1 MTKPRT
7 SRSKFNNKKPRRGSR
22 YSESKNDSR
31 DSQSRGAFQ
40 PRVHPKL
47 IPVLEEIG
55 TPQKTPFVADPFQ
68 AESVEMLQQADV
80 VVSAPTGSG
89 KTWIAEQA
97 IRRTLES
104 GQRAWYASPLKAL
117 SNAKYHE
124 FGDIFGADQ
133 VGILT
138 GDRKENTHAKLVVG
152 TTEILRNQLYDA
164 MYRGKDINSGLVVL
178 DEAHYL
184 GDPDRG
190 VVWEEVIIYLPV
202 RVRLLMLSAT
212 VENASQIARWL
223 AHVRGAPCKTVISNE
238 RPVPLYP
245 LFMFP
250 DGELSPLRKDDKLFP
265 KVRHF
270 VDKDSQNR
278 GRGPVRDLPPVSHVL
293 SSLDH
298 ADLLPAIFFL
308 KSRADCDAA
317 LTISAGAR
325 IRLSP
330 EHRDELNNFI
340 DQFVKDYPFLAR
352 HPHLNQVRNLA
363 VASHHAGHLPH
374 WKLMVERLM
383 QKGLL
388 RAIFSTSTVAAG
400 VNFPART
407 VVVIQSDR
415 FNGREFVELRA
426 TDLLQ
431 MTGRAGRRGM
441 DKIGFCLAVP
451 GPYNNIP
458 LVASLL
464 NSNPEPIESQL
475 SINFSM
481 VLNLL
486 LSHRPAE
493 IKQLLSLSFAT
504 FQRMEQRQKER
515 KQPRSD
521 TSPRQLMQKISVELQ
536 GSFCPGA
543 EEAVIRRRRMLQLE
557 ELHTRLVNRSQA
569 MAYQAGFW
577 GAMNRGRVIM
587 DMFGTLAAVLR
598 REGSGEDAGVLAV
611 SLIPDRRLQ
620 KGKPRLQFIPLDEVA
635 GVYAEVI
642 SLPHTGGGKILAQAI
657 MDQLPEEPTP
667 LPQPELEAL
676 GRIEAQ
682 KEADRIQRV
691 EEELGWLPCQACPI
705 TEKCLRGKGD
715 LKRLLNKAE
724 KLLNRMQEE
733 SHSFWFDFV
742 RHVEFLRTE
751 GFVDSEGQLTTDG
764 LWASKLRLDQPI
776 PIAEAIRRGALPEG
790 DPVLLAGLLALFVDD
805 RERETETHYVSER
818 LREGIRG
825 LKRTVGPMMD
835 RMRQWGFVAPL
846 MPLSAASAV
855 FVWALGAEF
864 NESVSLYGGAEGDLA
879 QCIYRTADNLRQLIS
894 LSDSHPKLAAN
905 AKEAVDL
912 LLRPPVVVPT

>member
-1 MTKPRT
+1 MAKQRT
-7 SRSKFNNKKPRRGSR
+7 SRTKFTSKKPRRSSGS
-22 YSESKNDSR
+22 SLHKR
-31 DSQSRGAFQ
+31 DSNSQRTRTTFR
-40 PRVHPKL
+40 PRVHPTL
-47 IPVLEEIG
+47 MPVLGEVG
-55 TPQKTPFVADPFQ
+55 TPDSAPFMADPFQ
-68 AESVEMLQQADV
+68 IEAVEKLEESDV

-97 IRRTLES
+97 IKKALDK

-124 FGDIFGADQ
+124 FEEIFGTDN

-138 GDRKENTHAKLVVG
+138 GDRKENTQAPLVVG

-164 MYRGKDINSGLVVL
+164 MYRGKDLNAGLVVL

-184 GDPDRG
+184 GDADRG

-212 VENASQIARWL
+212 VDNAPQIARWL
-223 AHVRGAPCKTVISNE
+223 DHVRGASCQTVISDE

-245 LFMFP
+245 IFMFP
-250 DGELSPLRKDDKLFP
+250 DGELCPLRKQDKLFP

-270 VDKDSQNR
+270 VEKDRNSR
-278 GRGPVRDLPPVSHVL
+278 SKGPVRDLPPVSHIL
-293 SSLDH
+293 SCLDN

-317 LTISAGAR
+317 LTFSAGAR
-325 IRLSP
+325 LRLSD
-330 EHRDELNNFI
+330 EHLYELNQFI
-340 DQFVKDYPFLAR
+340 DQFVKNFPFLAR
-352 HPHLNQVRNLA
+352 HPHLSQVRTLA

-383 QKGLL
+383 QRGLL

-407 VVVIQSDR
+407 VAVIQSDR

-451 GPYNNIP
+451 GPYNDIA

-486 LSHRPAE
+486 MSHHPSE

-504 FQRMEQRQKER
+504 FQRMEQRKALKPGQ
-515 KQPRSD
+515 D
-521 TSPRQLMQKISVELQ
+521 DASPRLLMQKISQELE
-536 GSFCPGA
+536 GSDCPGP
-543 EEAVIRRRRMLQLE
+543 EEAVIRRRRMRQLE
-557 ELHTRLVNRSQA
+557 ELHTRLVKRRQA
-569 MAYQAGFW
+569 TKEQAAIW

-587 DMFGTLAAVLR
+587 DLFGSMHAVLR
-598 REGSGEDAGVLAV
+598 REGSGEEAGVLAV
-611 SLIPDRRLQ
+611 GLRPDRRLQ
-620 KGKPRLQFIPLDEVA
+620 RGKPNLEFIPLDEVN
-635 GVYAEVI
+635 GVFTEVL
-642 SLPHTGGGKILAQAI
+642 SLPHTGGGKVLAQAI
-657 MDQLPEEPTP
+657 LDQAPEDPTP

-676 GRIEAQ
+676 GRLEIQRE
-682 KEADRIQRV
+682 EDRIKRV
-691 EEELGWLPCQACPI
+691 EEELGWLPCQSCPI
-705 TEKCLRGKGD
+705 TQKCLRGKGD
-715 LKRLLNKAE
+715 LKKLLKKAE
-724 KLLNRMQEE
+724 KQMNLMQEE

-751 GFVDSEGQLTTDG
+751 GFVDPKGELTTDG

-776 PIAEAIRRGALPEG
+776 PIAEAIRMGALPEG

-805 RERETETHYVSER
+805 RERDAESPYVSER
-818 LREGIRG
+818 LRKGIRG

-835 RMRQWGFVAPL
+835 RMRQWGFMAPL

-855 FVWALGAEF
+855 FAWALGADF
-864 NESVSLYGGAEGDLA
+864 NEAVSLYGGAEGDLA
-879 QCIYRTADNLRQLIS
+879 QCIYRTADNLRQLTS
-894 LSDSHPKLAAN
+894 LYDSHPKLAGN

-912 LLRPPVVVPT
+912 LLRPPVVVPI